1 MTYDVYMHFPVL
13 AIMTLF
19 VSAFLVTLAGKR
31 EKLRNVIAGAAV
43 LIALALLA
51 LLIKPVMVDG
61 EIIVY
66 WMGNWEP
73 VNGYAIGIAIEVD
86 ALSLFFGL
94 LVAIAVACSCF
105 YSYRYMK
112 QDDARGGYF
121 TLYLMLAGGVMGIV
135 LSGDLFNI
143 YVMLEVMTF
152 AAVGLTAFRS
162 WNPNAREAAFKYLVV
177 GSIGSTCV
185 LLGTAL
191 VYAQCHTL
199 NLAQISALLPG
210 RMNPTMVLAFAL
222 IFTGFGCKSF
232 MFPFHPIAADAH
244 GAAPSSVS
252 VLISGVFTKTGVYG
266 IIRVSYFLFRSM
278 GLPAMQTGLVLIGC
292 LSMFVCVTMALNQ
305 HDFKRLLAFHSIS
318 QIGYILT
325 SLGLCTALGIA
336 GGLYHA
342 INHTL
347 FKGLL
352 FLTAG
357 AVLYATGTTYLEKLG
372 GLARKM
378 PQTAAL
384 FLIGAFSISGIP
396 PFNGFYSKWLIYQAT
411 FEKAAETG
419 SIGYALVTVVCVVT
433 SVLTLASFIKVGQSV
448 FFGQLPLELENVKE
462 TPLSMR
468 IPMWIMAALCV
479 FTGVA
484 PNTMIKYIIG
494 PATGAV
500 INFPGYIDAAMGEGY
515 AAANIGAFSISGIPP
530 FNGFYSKWLIYQ
542 ATFEKAAETGS
553 IGYALVT
560 VVCVVTSVLTLASF
574 IKVGQSVFFGQ
585 LPLELE
591 NVKETPLSMRIPM
604 WIMAALCVFTGVAP
618 NTMIKYIIG
627 PATGAVINFPGYID
641 AAMGEGYAAANITDT
656 GYLASPQLMSIG
668 AWSPVNWLILFVVVL
683 AAVFLVTVIFKRDRG
698 PVSCEA
704 DSKHAVFFGGE
715 VPEYSHVA
723 GGDLFWGFKHNLR
736 GYLGFMS
743 RAHSGVTND
752 YVLWGVTALAVIVL
766 YCFAFM

>member
-1 MTYDVYMHFPVL
+1 MTYEIFKHFPVL
-13 AIMTLF
+13 AIMCYF
-19 VSAFLVTLAGKR
+19 VGAFIVTLAGKR
-31 EKLRNVIAGAAV
+31 RMLRNVVAGAV
-43 LIALALLA
+43 MLISLSLL
-51 LLIKPVMVDG
+51 LSLVVPVMVDG
-61 EIIVY
+61 QIITY

-73 VNGYAIGIAIEVD
+73 VEGYAIGIAIEVD

-94 LVAIAVACSCF
+94 LVAIAVALAGF
-105 YSYRYMK
+105 YSFRYIT
-112 QDDARGGYF
+112 QDDANGPFF
-121 TLYLMLAGGVMGIV
+121 TLFLMLSGGVMGIV

-199 NLAQISALLPG
+199 NLAQISAMLPG
-210 RMNPTMVLAFAL
+210 NMNPTMVFAFAML
-222 IFTGFGCKSF
+222 FTGFGCKSF
-232 MFPFHPIAADAH
+232 MFPFQPIAADAH

-266 IIRVSYFLFRSM
+266 IIRVSYFLFRTM
-278 GLPAMQTGLVLIGC
+278 GLTSMQTLLVFIGC
-292 LSMFVCVTMALNQ
+292 VSMFVCVTMALNQ

-325 SLGLCTALGIA
+325 ALGLCSALGIA

-384 FLIGAFSISGIP
+384 FMVGAFSISGIP
-396 PFNGFYSKWLIYQAT
+396 PFNGFASKWMIYQAT
-411 FEKAAETG
+411 YEKAAETG

-448 FFGQLPLELENVKE
+448 FFGQLPLEYENVKE

-468 IPMWIMAALCV
+468 IPMWIMAALC
-479 FTGVA
+479 FLTGLFPDLMVE
-484 PNTMIKYIIG
+484 YLLG
-494 PATGAV
+494 PATAAV
-500 INFPGYIDAAMGEGY
+500 LDTARYIDAAMGAGY
-515 AAANIGAFSISGIPP
+515 AEIVANSTAYLAEPVLVFAGTWDPVSWLLLFVIVMCAVTLVSLAGRRSRGA
-530 FNGFYSKWLIYQ
+530 
-542 ATFEKAAETGS
+542 
-553 IGYALVT
+553 
-560 VVCVVTSVLTLASF
+560 LTLAD
-574 IKVGQSVFFGQ
+574 
-585 LPLELE
+585 
-591 NVKETPLSMRIPM
+591 
-604 WIMAALCVFTGVAP
+604 
-618 NTMIKYIIG
+618 
-627 PATGAVINFPGYID
+627 D
-641 AAMGEGYAAANITDT
+641 A
-656 GYLASPQLMSIG
+656 
-668 AWSPVNWLILFVVVL
+668 
-683 AAVFLVTVIFKRDRG
+683 
-698 PVSCEA
+698 
-704 DSKHAVFFGGE
+704 KHATFFGGE
-715 VPEYSHVA
+715 EAEFSHVA
-723 GGDLFWGFKHNLR
+723 SGDLFWGFKHNLR
-736 GYLGFMS
+736 GYLNFMS
-743 RAHSGVTND
+743 RAHSGITND
-752 YVLWGVTALAVIVL
+752 YVVWGVCAMAVITV
-766 YCFAFM
+766 YCFIFM

>member
-1 MTYDVYMHFPVL
+1 MTYDVYMHFPVI

-19 VSAFLVTLAGKR
+19 VGAFLVTLAGKK
-31 EKLRNVIAGAAV
+31 ETARNIIAGAAV
-43 LIALALLA
+43 LISLTLLA
-51 LLIKPVMVDG
+51 LLVKPVFVDG
-61 EIIVY
+61 QIITY

-73 VNGYAIGIAIEVD
+73 VEGYAIGIAIEID

-94 LVAIAVACSCF
+94 LVAIAVALSCF
-105 YSYRYMK
+105 YSFQYIK
-112 QDDARGGYF
+112 QDDARGSFF
-121 TLYLMLAGGVMGIV
+121 TLYLMLGGGVMGIV

-152 AAVGLTAFRS
+152 AAVGLTAFRT

-177 GSIGSTCV
+177 GSIGSTSA

-199 NLAQISALLPG
+199 NLAQISAILPG
-210 RMNPTMVLAFAL
+210 NMNPTMVLAFAL
-222 IFTGFGCKSF
+222 LFAGFGCKSF

-266 IIRVSYFLFRSM
+266 IIRVSYFLFRTM
-278 GLPAMQTGLVLIGC
+278 GLTSMQTMLVFIGC
-292 LSMFVCVTMALNQ
+292 VSMFVCVTMALNQ

-357 AVLYATGTTYLEKLG
+357 SVLYATGTTYLENLG
-372 GLARKM
+372 GLAKKM
-378 PQTAAL
+378 PKTTAL

-419 SIGYALVTVVCVVT
+419 SIFYALVTVICVVT
-433 SVLTLASFIKVGQSV
+433 SVMTLASFVKVGHSV
-448 FFGQLPLELENVKE
+448 FFGPARPEYSDVKD
-462 TPLSMR
+462 PPAGMR
-468 IPMWIMAALCV
+468 APMWIMAGLCA
-479 FTGVA
+479 FSGLF
-484 PNTMIKYIIG
+484 PNLMLNYVII
-494 PATGAV
+494 PATNAV
-500 INFPGYIDAAMGEGY
+500 YNAIPYIDTAMGSGY
-515 AAANIGAFSISGIPP
+515 A
-530 FNGFYSKWLIYQ
+530 
-542 ATFEKAAETGS
+542 ETH
-553 IGYALVT
+553 
-560 VVCVVTSVLTLASF
+560 LADPAPLM
-574 IKVGQSVFFGQ
+574 GGQ
-585 LPLELE
+585 L
-591 NVKETPLSMRIPM
+591 T
-604 WIMAALCVFTGVAP
+604 
-618 NTMIKYIIG
+618 
-627 PATGAVINFPGYID
+627 
-641 AAMGEGYAAANITDT
+641 
-656 GYLASPQLMSIG
+656 SIG
-668 AWSPVNWLILFVVVL
+668 AWSPLSWLLLFVIVL
-683 AAVFLVTVIFKRDRG
+683 AAIFLVSLIGRSSRG
-698 PVSCEA
+698 PVTCEA

-715 VPEYSHVA
+715 QAEYSHIS

-736 GYLGFMS
+736 RYLGFMS
-743 RAHSGVTND
+743 RVHTGVTND
-752 YVLWGVTALAVIVL
+752 YVLWSVTAVAVIIA
-766 YCFAFM
+766 YSFIFI

>member
-1 MTYDVYMHFPVL
+1 MTHDVYMHFPVL
-13 AIMTLF
+13 AIMVLF
-19 VSAFLVTLAGKR
+19 VGAFLVTLAGKR
-31 EKLRNVIAGAAV
+31 EKLRNVIAGVAV
-43 LIALALLA
+43 LAALTLLA
-51 LLIKPVMVDG
+51 LLIKPVMIGG
-61 EIIVY
+61 ETIVY

-73 VNGYAIGIAIEVD
+73 VSGYAIGIAIEVD

-94 LVAIAVACSCF
+94 LVAIAVACSGF
-105 YSYRYMK
+105 YSFRYIK
-112 QDDARGGYF
+112 QDDARGSYF

-152 AAVGLTAFRS
+152 AAVGLTAFRT

-177 GSIGSTCV
+177 GSIGSSCV

-210 RMNPTMVLAFAL
+210 NMNPTMVLAFAL
-222 IFTGFGCKSF
+222 LFTGFGCQSF

-292 LSMFVCVTMALNQ
+292 VSMFVCVTMALNQ

-396 PFNGFYSKWLIYQAT
+396 PF
-411 FEKAAETG
+411 
-419 SIGYALVTVVCVVT
+419 CVVT

-468 IPMWIMAALCV
+468 IPMWIMAALCI

-484 PNTMIKYIIG
+484 PNLMMKYIIG
-494 PATGAV
+494 PATAAV
-500 INFPGYIDAAMGEGY
+500 LNFPQYIDAAMGEGY
-515 AAANIGAFSISGIPP
+515 A
-530 FNGFYSKWLIYQ
+530 L
-542 ATFEKAAETGS
+542 AT
-553 IGYALVT
+553 
-560 VVCVVTSVLTLASF
+560 
-574 IKVGQSVFFGQ
+574 
-585 LPLELE
+585 
-591 NVKETPLSMRIPM
+591 
-604 WIMAALCVFTGVAP
+604 
-618 NTMIKYIIG
+618 
-627 PATGAVINFPGYID
+627 
-641 AAMGEGYAAANITDT
+641 ITDPY
-656 GYLASPQLMSIG
+656 YLAAPELKAVG
-668 AWSPVNWLILFVVVL
+668 AWSPVNWLLLFVIVL
-683 AAVFLVTVIFKRDRG
+683 AAVFLVSLLGRRDRG
-698 PVSCEA
+698 GMNCAP

-715 VPEYSHVA
+715 EAQYSHVA
-723 GGDLFWGFKHNLR
+723 SGDLFWGFKHNLR

-743 RAHSGVTND
+743 KAHSGVTND
-752 YVLWGVTALAVIVL
+752 YVLWGITALAVIIV

>member
-1 MTYDVYMHFPVL
+1 MTYDVYMHFPVI

-19 VSAFLVTLAGKR
+19 VGAFLVTLVGR
-31 EKLRNVIAGAAV
+31 HEKARNVIAGIAV
-43 LIALALLA
+43 LIPLTLLC
-51 LLIKPVMVDG
+51 LLIKPVMIDG

-73 VNGYAIGIAIEVD
+73 VEGYAIGIAIEVD

-94 LVAIAVACSCF
+94 LITIAVACSCI
-105 YSYRYMK
+105 YSYQYLK
-112 QDDARGGYF
+112 QDDARGSYF
-121 TLYLMLAGGVMGIV
+121 TLYLMLSGGVLGIV

-152 AAVGLTAFRS
+152 AAVGLTAFRT

-177 GSIGSTCV
+177 GSIGSTCA

-199 NLAQISALLPG
+199 NLAQISAILPG
-210 RMNPTMVLAFAL
+210 NMNPTMILAFAL
-222 IFTGFGCKSF
+222 LFAGFGCKSF

-266 IIRVSYFLFRSM
+266 IIRVCYFLFRTM
-278 GLPAMQTGLVLIGC
+278 GLTSVQTMVVFIGC

-357 AVLYATGTTYLEKLG
+357 SVLYATGTTYLENLG

-378 PQTAAL
+378 PKTTIL

-396 PFNGFYSKWLIYQAT
+396 PFNGFYSKWLVYQAT

-419 SIGYALVTVVCVVT
+419 SIGYALVTVICVVT
-433 SVLTLASFIKVGQSV
+433 SVLTLASFIKVGHSV
-448 FFGQLPLELENVKE
+448 FFGQSNPALENAKDP
-462 TPLSMR
+462 PLGMR
-468 IPMWIMAALCV
+468 IPMWILAALCV
-479 FTGVA
+479 FTGLF
-484 PNTMIKYIIG
+484 PNVMLNYIII
-494 PATGAV
+494 PATNAV
-500 INFPGYIDAAMGEGY
+500 YNTVPYIDSAMGAGY
-515 AAANIGAFSISGIPP
+515 AS
-530 FNGFYSKWLIYQ
+530 
-542 ATFEKAAETGS
+542 EH
-553 IGYALVT
+553 
-560 VVCVVTSVLTLASF
+560 LASTAPLMN
-574 IKVGQSVFFGQ
+574 GQ
-585 LPLELE
+585 L
-591 NVKETPLSMRIPM
+591 V
-604 WIMAALCVFTGVAP
+604 
-618 NTMIKYIIG
+618 
-627 PATGAVINFPGYID
+627 
-641 AAMGEGYAAANITDT
+641 
-656 GYLASPQLMSIG
+656 SIG
-668 AWSPVNWLILFVVVL
+668 AWSPLSWLILFVIVL
-683 AAVFLVTVIFKRDRG
+683 LAVFLISLTGRSNRTVT
-698 PVSCEA
+698 CED

-715 VPEYSHVA
+715 AAEYSHIS
-723 GGDLFWGFKHNLR
+723 GGDLFWGFKHSMR
-736 GYLGFMS
+736 RYLGFMS
-743 RAHSGVTND
+743 RAHTGVTND
-752 YVLWGVTALAVIVL
+752 YVLWGVTALAAIIA
-766 YCFAFM
+766 YCFIFM

>member
-1 MTYDVYMHFPVL
+1 MTYDVYMHFPVI

-19 VSAFLVTLAGKR
+19 VGAFLVTLVGRR
-31 EKLRNVIAGAAV
+31 EKARNVIAGIAV
-43 LIALALLA
+43 LIPLTLLC
-51 LLIKPVMVDG
+51 LLIKPVMIDG

-73 VNGYAIGIAIEVD
+73 VEGYAIGIAIEVD

-94 LVAIAVACSCF
+94 LITIAVACSCI
-105 YSYRYMK
+105 YSYQYLK
-112 QDDARGGYF
+112 QDDARGSYF
-121 TLYLMLAGGVMGIV
+121 TLYLMLSGGVLGIV

-152 AAVGLTAFRS
+152 AAVGLTAFRT

-177 GSIGSTCV
+177 GSIGSTCA

-199 NLAQISALLPG
+199 NLAQISAILPG
-210 RMNPTMVLAFAL
+210 NMNPTMILAFAL
-222 IFTGFGCKSF
+222 LFAGYGCKSF

-266 IIRVSYFLFRSM
+266 IIRVCYFLFRTM
-278 GLPAMQTGLVLIGC
+278 GLTSVQTMVVFIGC

-357 AVLYATGTTYLEKLG
+357 SVLYATGTTYLENLG

-378 PQTAAL
+378 PKTTIL

-396 PFNGFYSKWLIYQAT
+396 PFNGFYSKWLVYQAT

-419 SIGYALVTVVCVVT
+419 SIGYALVTVICVVT
-433 SVLTLASFIKVGQSV
+433 SVLTLASFIKVGHSV
-448 FFGQLPLELENVKE
+448 FFGQSNPALENAKDP
-462 TPLSMR
+462 PLGMR
-468 IPMWIMAALCV
+468 IPMWILAALCV
-479 FTGVA
+479 FTGLF
-484 PNTMIKYIIG
+484 PNVMLNYIII
-494 PATGAV
+494 PATNAV
-500 INFPGYIDAAMGEGY
+500 YNTVPYIDSAMGAGY
-515 AAANIGAFSISGIPP
+515 AS
-530 FNGFYSKWLIYQ
+530 
-542 ATFEKAAETGS
+542 EH
-553 IGYALVT
+553 
-560 VVCVVTSVLTLASF
+560 LASTAPLMN
-574 IKVGQSVFFGQ
+574 GQ
-585 LPLELE
+585 L
-591 NVKETPLSMRIPM
+591 V
-604 WIMAALCVFTGVAP
+604 
-618 NTMIKYIIG
+618 
-627 PATGAVINFPGYID
+627 
-641 AAMGEGYAAANITDT
+641 
-656 GYLASPQLMSIG
+656 SIG
-668 AWSPVNWLILFVVVL
+668 AWSPLSWLILFVIVL
-683 AAVFLVTVIFKRDRG
+683 LAVFLISLTGRGNRTVT
-698 PVSCEA
+698 CEN

-715 VPEYSHVA
+715 AAEYSHIS
-723 GGDLFWGFKHNLR
+723 GGDLFWGFKHSMR
-736 GYLGFMS
+736 RYLGFMS
-743 RAHSGVTND
+743 RAHTGVTND
-752 YVLWGVTALAVIVL
+752 YVLWGVTALAAIIA
-766 YCFAFM
+766 YCFIFM

>member
-1 MTYDVYMHFPVL
+1 MNYDVYMHFPVL

-19 VSAFLVTLAGKR
+19 VGAFLVTLVGKHER
-31 EKLRNVIAGAAV
+31 ARNIIAGCAV
-43 LIALALLA
+43 LISFTLLA
-51 LLIKPVMVDG
+51 LLVKPVMVDG

-73 VNGYAIGIAIEVD
+73 VEGYAIGIAIEVD

-94 LVAIAVACSCF
+94 LITIAVACSCF
-105 YSYRYMK
+105 YSYQYIR
-112 QDDARGGYF
+112 QDDARGSYF
-121 TLYLMLAGGVMGIV
+121 TLYLMLSGGVLGIV

-152 AAVGLTAFRS
+152 AAVGLTAFRT

-177 GSIGSTCV
+177 GSIGSTCA

-199 NLAQISALLPG
+199 NLAQISAILPDNL
-210 RMNPTMVLAFAL
+210 NPTTVLAFAL
-222 IFTGFGCKSF
+222 LFAGFGCKSF

-266 IIRVSYFLFRSM
+266 IIRVSYFLFRTM
-278 GLPAMQTGLVLIGC
+278 GLSSVQTMVVFIGC

-318 QIGYILT
+318 QIGYVLT

-357 AVLYATGTTYLEKLG
+357 SVLYATGTTYLENLG

-378 PQTAAL
+378 PKTTVL

-433 SVLTLASFIKVGQSV
+433 SVLTLASFIKVGHSV
-448 FFGQLPLELENVKE
+448 FFGQSRPELADVKDPPLG
-462 TPLSMR
+462 MR
-468 IPMWIMAALCV
+468 IPMWILAALCLL
-479 FTGVA
+479 TGLF
-484 PNTMIKYIIG
+484 PNLMLNYIII
-494 PATGAV
+494 PATNAV
-500 INFPGYIDAAMGEGY
+500 YNAVPYIDTAMGSGY
-515 AAANIGAFSISGIPP
+515 AA
-530 FNGFYSKWLIYQ
+530 
-542 ATFEKAAETGS
+542 EH
-553 IGYALVT
+553 
-560 VVCVVTSVLTLASF
+560 LASTA
-574 IKVGQSVFFGQ
+574 
-585 LPLELE
+585 PLMDGRL
-591 NVKETPLSMRIPM
+591 T
-604 WIMAALCVFTGVAP
+604 A
-618 NTMIKYIIG
+618 
-627 PATGAVINFPGYID
+627 
-641 AAMGEGYAAANITDT
+641 
-656 GYLASPQLMSIG
+656 IG
-668 AWSPVNWLILFVVVL
+668 AWQPISWLILFVVVL
-683 AAVFLVTVIFKRDRG
+683 AALFLCSLMGRSNRASG
-698 PVSCEA
+698 AES

-715 VPEYSHVA
+715 QAEYSHIS

-736 GYLGFMS
+736 HYLGFMS
-743 RAHSGVTND
+743 RVHTGVTND
-752 YVLWGVTALAVIVL
+752 YVLWGVTATAVIIA
-766 YCFAFM
+766 YCFVFVL

>member
-1 MTYDVYMHFPVL
+1 MTYDVYMHFPVI

-19 VSAFLVTLAGKR
+19 VGAFLVTLVGRR
-31 EKLRNVIAGAAV
+31 EKARNVIAGIAV
-43 LIALALLA
+43 LIPLTLLC
-51 LLIKPVMVDG
+51 LLIKPVMIDG

-73 VNGYAIGIAIEVD
+73 VEGYAIGIAIEVD

-94 LVAIAVACSCF
+94 LITIAVACSCI
-105 YSYRYMK
+105 YSYQYLK
-112 QDDARGGYF
+112 QDDARGSYF
-121 TLYLMLAGGVMGIV
+121 TLYLMLSGGVLGIV

-152 AAVGLTAFRS
+152 AAVGLTAFRT

-177 GSIGSTCV
+177 GSIGSTCA

-199 NLAQISALLPG
+199 NLAQISAILPG
-210 RMNPTMVLAFAL
+210 NMNPTMILAFAL
-222 IFTGFGCKSF
+222 LFAGFGCKSF

-266 IIRVSYFLFRSM
+266 IIRVCYFLFRTM
-278 GLPAMQTGLVLIGC
+278 GLTSVQTMVVFIGC

-357 AVLYATGTTYLEKLG
+357 SVLYATGTTYLENLG

-378 PQTAAL
+378 PKTTIL

-396 PFNGFYSKWLIYQAT
+396 PFNGFYSKWLVYQAT

-419 SIGYALVTVVCVVT
+419 SIGYALVTVICVVT
-433 SVLTLASFIKVGQSV
+433 SVLTLASFIKVGHSV
-448 FFGQLPLELENVKE
+448 FFGQSNPALENAKDP
-462 TPLSMR
+462 PLGMR
-468 IPMWIMAALCV
+468 IPMWILAALCV
-479 FTGVA
+479 FTGLF
-484 PNTMIKYIIG
+484 PNVMLNYIII
-494 PATGAV
+494 PATNAV
-500 INFPGYIDAAMGEGY
+500 YNAVPYIDSAMGAGY
-515 AAANIGAFSISGIPP
+515 AS
-530 FNGFYSKWLIYQ
+530 
-542 ATFEKAAETGS
+542 EH
-553 IGYALVT
+553 
-560 VVCVVTSVLTLASF
+560 LASTAPLMN
-574 IKVGQSVFFGQ
+574 GQ
-585 LPLELE
+585 L
-591 NVKETPLSMRIPM
+591 V
-604 WIMAALCVFTGVAP
+604 
-618 NTMIKYIIG
+618 
-627 PATGAVINFPGYID
+627 
-641 AAMGEGYAAANITDT
+641 
-656 GYLASPQLMSIG
+656 SIG
-668 AWSPVNWLILFVVVL
+668 AWSPLSWLILFVIVL
-683 AAVFLVTVIFKRDRG
+683 LAVFLISLTGRSNRTVT
-698 PVSCEA
+698 CED

-715 VPEYSHVA
+715 AAEYSHIS
-723 GGDLFWGFKHNLR
+723 GGDLFWGFKHSMR
-736 GYLGFMS
+736 RYLGFMS
-743 RAHSGVTND
+743 RAHTGVTND
-752 YVLWGVTALAVIVL
+752 YVLWGVTALAAIIA
-766 YCFAFM
+766 YCFIFM

>member
-19 VSAFLVTLAGKR
+19 VGAFCVTLAGKH
-31 EKLRNVIAGAAV
+31 EKVRNVIAGVAV
-43 LIALALLA
+43 LVPLTLLC
-51 LLIKPVMVDG
+51 LLIKPVMIDG

-73 VNGYAIGIAIEVD
+73 VEGYAIGIAIEVD

-94 LVAIAVACSCF
+94 LITIAVACSCF

-112 QDDARGGYF
+112 QDDARGSYF
-121 TLYLMLAGGVMGIV
+121 TLYLMLSGGVLGIV

-152 AAVGLTAFRS
+152 AAVGLTAFRT

-177 GSIGSTCV
+177 GSIGSTCA

-199 NLAQISALLPG
+199 NLAQISAVLPDN
-210 RMNPTMVLAFAL
+210 MNPTTVLAFAL
-222 IFTGFGCKSF
+222 LFAGFGCKSF

-266 IIRVSYFLFRSM
+266 IIRVSYFLFRTM
-278 GLPAMQTGLVLIGC
+278 GLTSVQTMVVFIGC

-357 AVLYATGTTYLEKLG
+357 SVLYATGTTYLENLG
-372 GLARKM
+372 GLAKKM
-378 PQTAAL
+378 PKTTVL

-396 PFNGFYSKWLIYQAT
+396 PFNGFYSKWLVYQAT

-419 SIGYALVTVVCVVT
+419 SIGYALVTVICVVT
-433 SVLTLASFIKVGQSV
+433 SVLTLASFIKVGHSV
-448 FFGQLPLELENVKE
+448 FFGQLRPELENAKDP
-462 TPLSMR
+462 PLGMR
-468 IPMWIMAALCV
+468 IPMWILAALCV
-479 FTGVA
+479 LTGLF
-484 PNTMIKYIIG
+484 PNVMLNYIII
-494 PATGAV
+494 PATNAV
-500 INFPGYIDAAMGEGY
+500 YNTVGYIDSAMGAGY
-515 AAANIGAFSISGIPP
+515 AAEHLSSTAPLMS
-530 FNGFYSKWLIYQ
+530 
-542 ATFEKAAETGS
+542 
-553 IGYALVT
+553 
-560 VVCVVTSVLTLASF
+560 
-574 IKVGQSVFFGQ
+574 GQ
-585 LPLELE
+585 L
-591 NVKETPLSMRIPM
+591 V
-604 WIMAALCVFTGVAP
+604 
-618 NTMIKYIIG
+618 
-627 PATGAVINFPGYID
+627 
-641 AAMGEGYAAANITDT
+641 
-656 GYLASPQLMSIG
+656 SIG
-668 AWSPVNWLILFVVVL
+668 AWSPISWLVLFVIVL
-683 AAVFLVTVIFKRDRG
+683 LAVFLCSLTTKSNAARG
-698 PVSCEA
+698 LEY

-715 VPEYSHVA
+715 QAEYSHVS
-723 GGDLFWGFKHNLR
+723 GGDLFWGFKHTMR
-736 GYLGFMS
+736 GYLGLMS
-743 RAHSGVTND
+743 RVHTGVTND
-752 YVLWGVTALAVIVL
+752 YVLWGVTATAVIIA
-766 YCFAFM
+766 YCFIFI

>member
-51 LLIKPVMVDG
+51 SLIKPVMVDG

-222 IFTGFGCKSF
+222 LFTGFGCKSF

-292 LSMFVCVTMALNQ
+292 LSMFICVTMALNQ

-515 AAANIGAFSISGIPP
+515 AAANI
-530 FNGFYSKWLIYQ
+530 
-542 ATFEKAAETGS
+542 
-553 IGYALVT
+553 
-560 VVCVVTSVLTLASF
+560 
-574 IKVGQSVFFGQ
+574 
-585 LPLELE
+585 
-591 NVKETPLSMRIPM
+591 
-604 WIMAALCVFTGVAP
+604 
-618 NTMIKYIIG
+618 
-627 PATGAVINFPGYID
+627 
-641 AAMGEGYAAANITDT
+641 TDT

-736 GYLGFMS
+736 KYFSFMHDW
-743 RAHSGVTND
+743 HSGIVND
-752 YVLWGVTALAVIVL
+752 YALYGVVAIAFVLVFCV
-766 YCFAFM
+766 AFV